1 MKTINE
7 ILELIEG
14 AQKEHKNNE
23 SELRMRDFNELDEI
37 AKKFSS
43 LYAIAKITKMN
54 ETTIESQPIADEL
67 LKQFEETYK
76 EYNEVLKTKKA
87 FNDLEKEITEEK
99 IKYERILDERDWTEE
114 EFQKNKQLMALK
126 DILFQIKKSNVEN
139 VELQIENLKTILRG
153 LK

>member
-14 AQKEHKNNE
+14 VQKEHKNNE

-67 LKQFEETYK
+67 LKQFEEAYK

-126 DILFQIKKSNVEN
+126 DILFQIKKSNVKN